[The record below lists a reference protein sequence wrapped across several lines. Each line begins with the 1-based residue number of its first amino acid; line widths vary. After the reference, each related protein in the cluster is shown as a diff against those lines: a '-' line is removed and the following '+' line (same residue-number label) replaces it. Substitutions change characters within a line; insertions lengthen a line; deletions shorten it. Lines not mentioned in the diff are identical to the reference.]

1 MNRLHLVFSVSMF
14 IILKS
19 AGENIHESKL
29 IPLFKSI
36 LSSFGFNNVSV
47 EALISSCIDP
57 QISTC

>member
-1 MNRLHLVFSVSMF
+1 
-14 IILKS
+14 
-19 AGENIHESKL
+19 L

-47 EALISSCIDP
+47 EALISGCIDP